1 MVFFAFDGLTISKLF
16 TTSLLWLSVTISVY
30 CFIKRY
36 KKIKLFIPK
45 YAFRILLLIIV
56 VNLIAIIK
64 SLLFDD
70 RAITTLFGN
79 IYTSLA
85 LLMPFSINFSFD
97 KTNLPRLHKYFILSL
112 KGGIVFFITFFVIS
126 RSINIQQ
133 LRLLNELFLPVIFLI
148 TTIIILP
155 KSSKYLIFVSF
166 LMLSYVAFLMSNR
179 TMMIRE
185 VILLVLMLFL
195 YSIKYFKAK
204 MSLRIFFL
212 SLSIPIYLLINSIST
227 GQSVI
232 QQNLSSISDQELR
245 SDTRTF
251 LYKEVFDDLL
261 INDALI
267 FGKGANGTYYSDF
280 FNQTGGDT
288 DTRLTVEVG
297 LLSVLLKTGLVGVI
311 LYFSLILNAVYH
323 SLFKSRNLFVIGIG
337 LMLGIHFILFFVE
350 NIISYSSYNIY
361 IWFFIGICLSKELRN
376 MSNPEIKALLLS
388 KKG

>member
-1 MVFFAFDGLTISKLF
+1 MVLFAFDGLSISKLLI
-16 TTSLLWLSVTISVY
+16 TSLLWLSVSISIY
-30 CFIKRY
+30 CFIKSY
-36 KKIKLFIPK
+36 KKTKLLIPK

-79 IYTSLA
+79 VYTSLA
-85 LLMPFSINFSFD
+85 LLSPFCIIFSFE
-97 KTNLPRLHKYFILSL
+97 KTNLSRLHKYFIFSL
-112 KGGIVFFITFFVIS
+112 KAGIVFFITFFVIS
-126 RSINIQQ
+126 SGLNIQQ
-133 LRLLNELFLPVIFLI
+133 LRVLNELMLPVIFLI
-148 TTIIILP
+148 TIIIIIP
-155 KSSKYLIFVSF
+155 KSSKYLIFVSV
-166 LMLSYVAFLMSNR
+166 LMLFYVAFIMSNR
-179 TMMIRE
+179 TMIIRE

-195 YSIKYFKAK
+195 YSMKYFKTK

-212 SLSIPIYLLINSIST
+212 SLSIPIYLLINSISS
-227 GQSVI
+227 GQSAI
-232 QQNLSSISDQELR
+232 EQNLSSISDQDLS

-251 LYKEVFDDLL
+251 LYTEVFEDLL

-267 FGKGANGTYYSDF
+267 FGKGANGTYYSNF

-297 LLSVLLKTGLVGVI
+297 MLSVLLKTGLVGVI
-311 LYFSLILNAVYH
+311 LYFLLILNAVYH
-323 SLFKSRNLFVIGIG
+323 SLFKSRNLFVKGIG
-337 LMLGIHFILFFVE
+337 LMLGIHFILLFVE

-361 IWFFIGICLSKELRN
+361 IWFFIGICLSKEMRN

-388 KKG
+388 KKV